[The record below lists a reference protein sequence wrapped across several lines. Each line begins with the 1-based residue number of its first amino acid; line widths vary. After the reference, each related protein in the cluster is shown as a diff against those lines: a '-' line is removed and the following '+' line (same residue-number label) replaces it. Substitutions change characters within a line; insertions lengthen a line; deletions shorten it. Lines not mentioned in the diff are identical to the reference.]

1 MSGVPSTFHT
11 DLARV
16 FRALGDPTRL
26 AILAR
31 LARGERC
38 VCDLTAELGASQ
50 SRLSFHLKTLKTA
63 GLIGDRPEGR
73 MTFYSLQPGT
83 ARRLRRF
90 FEDFPRANPGGKRS

>member
-1 MSGVPSTFHT
+1 MTTVAKDDSP

-73 MTFYSLQPGT
+73 MTFYSLHPGA
-83 ARRLRRF
+83 ARRLQRF
-90 FEDFPRANPGGKRS
+90 FEDFRGARSGRKRS